1 MRAPIYSCAEPLL
14 GGHGCG
20 VSGGEGGV
28 ILMSYSYPFGHIL
41 IFHVIALLVTLVS
54 FEDHASVINCPC
66 SLAPPVKVSP
76 FPLCFSVSGDVNMGF

>member
-28 ILMSYSYPFGHIL
+28 ILMSYSCPLVIFYS
-41 IFHVIALLVTLVS
+41 FHVIALLVTLVS
-54 FEDHASVINCPC
+54 FEDYASVISCPC

-76 FPLCFSVSGDVNMGF
+76 FP